1 MRLFCAGRR
10 GWAGLLAFRALG
22 IAGAC
27 WYKDGDTA
35 KPEKEIVEI
44 GSSSVDIITVH
55 GREHVVII
63 NGCPFELAAGTF
75 DPAIRKIEWAAGRG
89 VIYWEDAAREPSTFD
104 EEGFRTYLAPLV
116 RAFEREAQRVEDN
129 VVILDRGG
137 RPQGMAAARE
147 RAAILQL
154 IREEEEKM
162 TRSTQAIL
170 AAQLA
175 GKIPDPEDVRHFLGH
190 YTKKLE
196 LRAQIAALDSEL

>member
-1 MRLFCAGRR
+1 M
-10 GWAGLLAFRALG
+10 
-22 IAGAC
+22 
-27 WYKDGDTA
+27 
-35 KPEKEIVEI
+35 EI

-63 NGCPFELAAGTF
+63 NGCPFELAPGSF
-75 DPAIRKIEWAAGRG
+75 DPSIRKIEWAAGRG
-89 VIYWEDAAREPSTFD
+89 VIYWEDAAREPATFD
-104 EEGFRTYLAPLV
+104 EEGFRVYLAPLV
-116 RAFEREAQRVEDN
+116 RAFEREAKRVEDN
-129 VVILDRGG
+129 VIILG
-137 RPQGMAAARE
+137 RDSQAHGAASARE

-175 GKIPDPEDVRHFLGH
+175 GKTPDPEDVRHFLAH

>member
-1 MRLFCAGRR
+1 M
-10 GWAGLLAFRALG
+10 
-22 IAGAC
+22 
-27 WYKDGDTA
+27 
-35 KPEKEIVEI
+35 EI

-63 NGCPFELAAGTF
+63 NGCPFELAPGTF
-75 DPAIRKIEWAAGRG
+75 DPSIRKIEWAAGRG
-89 VIYWEDAAREPSTFD
+89 VIYWEDEAREPSTFE

-116 RAFEREAQRVEDN
+116 RAFEREVKRVEDN
-129 VVILDRGG
+129 VVILDRES
-137 RPQGMAAARE
+137 RPRGVAEMRE
-147 RAAILQL
+147 RAGLLQL

-175 GKIPDPEDVRHFLGH
+175 GKTPDPEDVRHFLAH